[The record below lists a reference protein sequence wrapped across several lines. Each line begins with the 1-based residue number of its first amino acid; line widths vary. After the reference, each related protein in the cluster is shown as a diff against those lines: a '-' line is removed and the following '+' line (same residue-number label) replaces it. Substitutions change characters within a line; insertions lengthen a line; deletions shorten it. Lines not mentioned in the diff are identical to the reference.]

1 MNKSGLG
8 KKNKKEEKP
17 KSSVQL
23 RHTYKAQTG
32 RQHVRAVYR
41 QMAQQPKS
49 STNRRRQQQ
58 LIGRWIRE
66 DEDDETA
73 SETFTCTCGA
83 RYKSA
88 TELEATPHSLSTKR
102 THGAHFFYRHGDGEC
117 PHHWCGQSDRV
128 ASLSLRSWGW
138 RHAAMLVTEIHATSW

>member
-102 THGAHFFYRHGDGEC
+102 THGAHFFTD
-117 PHHWCGQSDRV
+117 
-128 ASLSLRSWGW
+128 
-138 RHAAMLVTEIHATSW
+138 TEMGNARTTGAGSRTVWLLYLYALGGGVMPRCS